1 MYVVNFFIFTK
12 SKTNK
17 YSLYVYK
24 GKGTDNTEKYTHV
37 HSDAFERHR
46 TELEKKGD
54 Y

>member
-1 MYVVNFFIFTK
+1 MYVVIFLIFTK

-24 GKGTDNTEKYTHV
+24 WKGTDNIEKYTHV
-37 HSDAFERHR
+37 HSDAFERSR
-46 TELEKKGD
+46 TELEEKD